1 MTPKTNPAGI
11 SAIVTEG
18 SGEIYLDVLQ
28 DGRTIRVGP
37 VDRRSLLAA
46 LGAEPDESDYAE
58 VIEEN
63 NRLGRKLSAVLRE
76 RDAALGAEPDE
87 SDYAEVIEE
96 NNRLGWKLSAAL
108 RERDAALRERD
119 AALGA
124 EPDESDYAEVIE
136 ENNRLGRKLSAA
148 LRERDT
154 ARLRIQEILS
164 DRDSWKARAEEARKD
179 RDAALEALRTAEDAP
194 EDQVQIDRSWALEKA
209 GEVLGRLAAVGVD
222 ARACGV
228 SLLPLA
234 EWILGGEED
243 RG

>member
-1 MTPKTNPAGI
+1 MTDDHRSTTLPDVNSSRTRILQVTPHPYFTPDN
-11 SAIVTEG
+11 AIVAAAYRDRTT
-18 SGEIYLDVLQ
+18 GELDYY
-28 DGRTIRVGP
+28 P
-37 VDRRSLLAA
+37 VEVKRKDLLAA
-46 LGAEPDESDYAE
+46 LGAEPDESDYQEVVAE
-58 VIEEN
+58 N
-63 NRLGRKLSAVLRE
+63 LRLT
-76 RDAALGAEPDE
+76 
-87 SDYAEVIEE
+87 
-96 NNRLGWKLSAAL
+96 
-108 RERDAALRERD
+108 
-119 AALGA
+119 
-124 EPDESDYAEVIE
+124 
-136 ENNRLGRKLSAA
+136 RKLSAA

-209 GEVLGRLAAVGVD
+209 GEVLGRLAAVGVG

>member
-1 MTPKTNPAGI
+1 MTSKTNPHWKEVPPMTSKTNPAGI

-63 NRLGRKLSAVLRE
+63 NRLGRKLSA
-76 RDAALGAEPDE
+76 
-87 SDYAEVIEE
+87 
-96 NNRLGWKLSAAL
+96 AL
-108 RERDAALRERD
+108 RERDAAR
-119 AALGA
+119 
-124 EPDESDYAEVIE
+124 V
-136 ENNRLGRKLSAA
+136 
-148 LRERDT
+148 ERDT

-234 EWILGGEED
+234 EWILGGEAED

>member
-1 MTPKTNPAGI
+1 MTSKTNPAGI

-63 NRLGRKLSAVLRE
+63 NRLGRKLSA
-76 RDAALGAEPDE
+76 
-87 SDYAEVIEE
+87 
-96 NNRLGWKLSAAL
+96 
-108 RERDAALRERD
+108 ALRERD

-148 LRERDT
+148 LRERDAARVERDT

-209 GEVLGRLAAVGVD
+209 GEVLGRLAAVG
-222 ARACGV
+222 A
-228 SLLPLA
+228 LPKDYAGAPLVHLA
-234 EWILGGEED
+234 EWILGGEAED

>member
-1 MTPKTNPAGI
+1 MTDDHRSTTLPDVNSSRTRILQVTPHPYFTPDN
-11 SAIVTEG
+11 AIVAAAYRDRTT
-18 SGEIYLDVLQ
+18 GELDYY
-28 DGRTIRVGP
+28 P
-37 VDRRSLLAA
+37 VEVKRKDLLAA

-58 VIEEN
+58 VVAEN
-63 NRLGRKLSAVLRE
+63 NRLGRKLSEALRD
-76 RDAALGAEPDE
+76 RDA
-87 SDYAEVIEE
+87 
-96 NNRLGWKLSAAL
+96 NR
-108 RERDAALRERD
+108 
-119 AALGA
+119 A

>member
-1 MTPKTNPAGI
+1 MTSKTNPAGI

-37 VDRRSLLAA
+37 VDRRSLL
-46 LGAEPDESDYAE
+46 
-58 VIEEN
+58 
-63 NRLGRKLSAVLRE
+63 
-76 RDAALGAEPDE
+76 
-87 SDYAEVIEE
+87 
-96 NNRLGWKLSAAL
+96 
-108 RERDAALRERD
+108 

-234 EWILGGEED
+234 EWILGGEEEED